1 MHHLEWLA
9 IKKTLRGRKSIER
22 LTDLWCDELQRHR
35 LTAYR
40 RKLEAQQPE
49 FLRRKADKLEEI
61 MKTEQ
66 ELGIEATVTMA
77 EVEDCRRRA
86 SEIDERLKKE
96 EAEEEEDYMIF
107 TPEAAKEDNIYIG

>member
-1 MHHLEWLA
+1 MKPRDHHLF
-9 IKKTLRGRKSIER
+9 KN
-22 LTDLWCDELQRHR
+22 
-35 LTAYR
+35 R

-96 EAEEEEDYMIF
+96 EVEEEEDYMIF
-107 TPEAAKEDNIYIG
+107 APEAAKEDNIYIGR